1 MIKGLLCHLRIIVF
15 VVVYALGAY
24 APFDQHFA
32 DAQGVSPGSGGSPGQ
47 NVCPQCPAS
56 GTGDAS
62 CCCCLEQHIRNYDG
76 GNVPNWFLDAD
87 PLDGARE
94 PRDYEIKELTGSDL
108 ENAEIDPNESALTGV
123 VDAWDMTP
131 QEIFE
136 AEYAKLKLGEQW
148 LVDRVIEG
156 NGQAP
161 SRIPQEAIKGSTT
174 LPVFKDLTTTRKLS
188 SVDVFLYNPNPPE
201 WFPDGPPPVMTA
213 WYELKLGQKRCYY
226 RCAKNRD
233 LGAIAS
239 PGDWLCK
246 ENLQLFMCIPL
257 AWEPAL
263 FPAERLQEILYLKSD
278 PNAAID
284 VGLFVLDFAVGMTPF
299 LGTADQVAQ
308 DWDKLKEL
316 DPAAVGMCLGGAA
329 GDVVIVGK
337 LSQLIK
343 GANAASKFGKAV
355 TVTSYAAGAGS
366 VAAGATSLYLQ
377 NRDDWKEGST
387 WGRAAFF
394 GIQAI
399 GLITDRDA
407 HRIIA
412 PHIKRIALKAKMPQ
426 AWAACKNGCKGLK
439 EKVKLF
445 VRDESGTL
453 NPQPLLNLVAKVRT
467 NFNKWVGRAIP
478 LWDQFQTHVPGIIL
492 KGRLNEGLKNS
503 VWPWDHLAE
512 GGHVYTDMKRW
523 LDKFLNPGGQF
534 AGMTDP
540 RLGTM
545 TIRDFLLDH
554 FKVPNTVR
562 STITDL
568 ESLIAWCN
576 QNKSLDC
583 GSTTEGVFKLA
594 LPAMLMNSKG
604 YTKTMTFAE
613 NVAGSC
619 GPHRGYLAGGKTF
632 INWSTEELADCA
644 RSILADQNSVILPPN
659 TTDITGRGM
668 LAGVCRGITF
678 VVAIERADKSGGQQ
692 VNSIWPAWDSA
703 FRP

>member
-76 GNVPNWFLDAD
+76 GNVPKWFPDAD

-136 AEYAKLKLGEQW
+136 AEYAKLKPGEQW

-156 NGQAP
+156 NGRAP
-161 SRIPQEAIKGSTT
+161 SRIPKEAIKGSTT

-188 SVDVFLYNPNPPE
+188 LVDVFLYNPNPPQ
-201 WFPDGPPPVMTA
+201 FIPDGPAPVMTA
-213 WYELKLGQKRCYY
+213 WYELRHGQKSCYY

-239 PGDWLCK
+239 PGDWLCR
-246 ENLQLFMCIPL
+246 ENLQLFMCIEPL
-257 AWEPAL
+257 YYRPDL
-263 FPAERLQEILYLKSD
+263 SPAERLHEILYLKSN

-316 DPAAVGMCLGGAA
+316 DPAAVGMCLGSAA
-329 GDVVIVGK
+329 GDAAVVGK

-377 NRDDWKEGST
+377 NRNDWKEGST

-426 AWAACKNGCKGLK
+426 AWAACKSGCGWLK
-439 EKVKLF
+439 DKVKLF
-445 VRDESGTL
+445 VKDEYGGITVANPRLPALRVEFLTENRDDYLRLAFNGPPPRIDPFEVNPWHNLSGNSSCKKIASIVDSVRSCVEE
-453 NPQPLLNLVAKVRT
+453 NP
-467 NFNKWVGRAIP
+467 I
-478 LWDQFQTHVPGIIL
+478 HVVQYNGKFWCRDGHHRLAAYRIL
-492 KGRLNEGLKNS
+492 KKDIPYE
-503 VWPWDHLAE
+503 VVHLA
-512 GGHVYTDMKRW
+512 
-523 LDKFLNPGGQF
+523 P
-534 AGMTDP
+534 
-540 RLGTM
+540 
-545 TIRDFLLDH
+545 
-554 FKVPNTVR
+554 
-562 STITDL
+562 
-568 ESLIAWCN
+568 
-576 QNKSLDC
+576 
-583 GSTTEGVFKLA
+583 
-594 LPAMLMNSKG
+594 
-604 YTKTMTFAE
+604 
-613 NVAGSC
+613 
-619 GPHRGYLAGGKTF
+619 
-632 INWSTEELADCA
+632 EELKKFIDECMEC
-644 RSILADQNSVILPPN
+644 PPN
-659 TTDITGRGM
+659 R
-668 LAGVCRGITF
+668 LPKLRY
-678 VVAIERADKSGGQQ
+678 KK
-692 VNSIWPAWDSA
+692 
-703 FRP
+703 

>member
-108 ENAEIDPNESALTGV
+108 ENAEIDPNESELTGV

-136 AEYAKLKLGEQW
+136 AEYAKLKTLGEQW
-148 LVDRVIEG
+148 LVDRIIDSNGPPAAIPKVGYGYRNNTDYPIYSDLKERGLLQYVDTDYYQFQEYGGPSIVWYGLKLRNSMCFYSCSYAYSSTEQSDGWMCQSSPRLWKCISNKWMTTLTTPSERLREARSAHG
-156 NGQAP
+156 N
-161 SRIPQEAIKGSTT
+161 EAIEMG
-174 LPVFKDLTTTRKLS
+174 V
-188 SVDVFLYNPNPPE
+188 
-201 WFPDGPPPVMTA
+201 
-213 WYELKLGQKRCYY
+213 
-226 RCAKNRD
+226 
-233 LGAIAS
+233 
-239 PGDWLCK
+239 
-246 ENLQLFMCIPL
+246 
-257 AWEPAL
+257 
-263 FPAERLQEILYLKSD
+263 
-278 PNAAID
+278 
-284 VGLFVLDFAVGMTPF
+284 FVLDFAVGMTPF

-377 NRDDWKEGST
+377 NRGDWKEGST

-426 AWAACKNGCKGLK
+426 ALAACKSGCGWLK
-439 EKVKLF
+439 DKVKLF

-453 NPQPLLNLVAKVRT
+453 YVPNLL
-467 NFNKWVGRAIP
+467 
-478 LWDQFQTHVPGIIL
+478 
-492 KGRLNEGLKNS
+492 
-503 VWPWDHLAE
+503 
-512 GGHVYTDMKRW
+512 
-523 LDKFLNPGGQF
+523 
-534 AGMTDP
+534 P
-540 RLGTM
+540 RLLKAKWTPVTDGIPDSIQHKVFTVEDFEYVPYDGVNQAFVVDAITGDFDKVVDDYLDFLKQTPPPSGTQAKNWQLIDTRNPDRGWSVM
-545 TIRDFLLDH
+545 FWGDATTWDRLGFPVPQSTKKKGPIRDIDLFTASSCSQNGLPKTSPDDWILVSYYDTTTKLDYH
-554 FKVPNTVR
+554 FAYNLKEKFRVLHYLKKNNEVVR
-562 STITDL
+562 
-568 ESLIAWCN
+568 
-576 QNKSLDC
+576 
-583 GSTTEGVFKLA
+583 
-594 LPAMLMNSKG
+594 
-604 YTKTMTFAE
+604 
-613 NVAGSC
+613 
-619 GPHRGYLAGGKTF
+619 
-632 INWSTEELADCA
+632 
-644 RSILADQNSVILPPN
+644 
-659 TTDITGRGM
+659 
-668 LAGVCRGITF
+668 
-678 VVAIERADKSGGQQ
+678 
-692 VNSIWPAWDSA
+692 
-703 FRP
+703 